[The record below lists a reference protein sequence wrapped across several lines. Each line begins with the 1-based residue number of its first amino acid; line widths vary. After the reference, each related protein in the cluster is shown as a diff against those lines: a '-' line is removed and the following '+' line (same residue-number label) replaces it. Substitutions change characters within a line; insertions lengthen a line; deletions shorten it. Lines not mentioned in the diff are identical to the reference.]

1 MRLRFSIRDLLWLT
15 VVVALAAGWWVD
27 HGAINNNIVKLQAV
41 EQKAKLQEKLQEN
54 EIQVLQD
61 ELRSLAA
68 RRDLL
73 EGQVNTHDPDNTP
86 IDGMPIVPPRKKQR
100 YP

>member
-27 HGAINNNIVKLQAV
+27 HGAMKNNLDKLQAF
-41 EQKAKLQEKLQEN
+41 ELKAKLQEN

-61 ELRSLAA
+61 ELRSLAV
-68 RRDLL
+68 RRDVL

>member
-27 HGAINNNIVKLQAV
+27 HGAMNNNIVKLQAV
-41 EQKAKLQEKLQEN
+41 ELKAKLQEN

-61 ELRSLAA
+61 ELRSLAV
-68 RRDLL
+68 RRDVL

>member
-27 HGAINNNIVKLQAV
+27 HGAMNNNIVKLQAI
-41 EQKAKLQEKLQEN
+41 EQKAELEVRLQEGQL
-54 EIQVLQD
+54 QVLED
-61 ELRSLAA
+61 ELRSLTA